1 MAERGELSFGQV
13 VRGTVETAT
22 ANVSALAIYVAV
34 LTGVGAASEL
44 VPLAWFNRVSDES
57 EPLATLQT
65 FSGLGVGLAG
75 IAIFLAGLV
84 AQYFLWE
91 AMLRNAGLAKGIGRH
106 RYLAFIGQSI
116 LIVVASMF
124 GYVLLVV
131 PGLIMTA
138 RWSLAPALLVTS
150 DLGVIEAMRRS
161 WETVRGNS
169 TPVILVLLA
178 AGVVVWLA
186 ALVLGGLGTLVAGM
200 DPSSVVLRQFLS
212 HVQAAL
218 FIAMAVFLYRR
229 LYDDTGELREV
240 FA

>member
-22 ANVSALAIYVAV
+22 ANVAALAIYVAV
-34 LTGVGAASEL
+34 LTALGTASEL
-44 VPLAWFNRVSDES
+44 VPMAWFNRVSGES

-91 AMLRNAGLAKGIGRH
+91 AMFRNAGLAKGLGRR

-116 LIVVASMF
+116 LILVVSMF

-138 RWSLAPALLVTS
+138 RWSLAPALLVTG
-150 DLGVIEAMRRS
+150 DLGVIEAMGRS

-169 TPVILVLLA
+169 TPVILVLVA
-178 AGVVVWLA
+178 AAVVTWFAGVVI
-186 ALVLGGLGTLVAGM
+186 GGLGPLVAGM
-200 DPSSVVLRQFLS
+200 DPVSVVLRQVLS

-218 FIAMAVFLYRR
+218 FIAMAMFVYRR